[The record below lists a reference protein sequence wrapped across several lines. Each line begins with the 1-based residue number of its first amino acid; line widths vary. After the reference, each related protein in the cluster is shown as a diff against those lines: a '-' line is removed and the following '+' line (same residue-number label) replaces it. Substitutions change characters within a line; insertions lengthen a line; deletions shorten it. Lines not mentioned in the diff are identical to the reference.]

1 MALAEVFLGCS
12 VADAAGG
19 GPQQLFEQTGGVG
32 ARHSMHG
39 VKRQGEV
46 AADQVANLIK
56 VEQLLHQGDEVID
69 AVDHLNLHGT
79 DRVQT
84 GCLQRDRWGLHDR
97 VLLQGLGAVIDRIGE
112 RSRRW
117 STVGTVHLH
126 TEVAVCPAGVVGG
139 GQDDSADG
147 LALANQIGGG
157 RSGEDSSGG
166 HDHFAEAM
174 GCSHAQDHIDGA
186 TVAVTTIAPQDQGS
200 PLHTRQGSE
209 HGFNEA
215 LQVVRLL
222 ELPAAFT
229 EARRAGFLVGERS
242 VELDQVLGRFHGG
255 RGGHHWGWFFRDT

>member
-1 MALAEVFLGCS
+1 
-12 VADAAGG
+12 
-19 GPQQLFEQTGGVG
+19 
-32 ARHSMHG
+32 MHG

-147 LALANQIGGG
+147 LALANQI
-157 RSGEDSSGG
+157 
-166 HDHFAEAM
+166 EAA
-174 GCSHAQDHIDGA
+174 GVERIPPVA
-186 TVAVTTIAPQDQGS
+186 TITLLRPWAAPMRRITS
-200 PLHTRQGSE
+200 M
-209 HGFNEA
+209 
-215 LQVVRLL
+215 
-222 ELPAAFT
+222 
-229 EARRAGFLVGERS
+229 ARRLP
-242 VELDQVLGRFHGG
+242 
-255 RGGHHWGWFFRDT
+255 